1 MVAVFIEFLEMLRL
15 VMTGLDSTKTSSR
28 LTMQVGCMQTS
39 NATPGDVHSANQ
51 PLSSNEQLDIANI
64 SRSFVFS
71 GEVQMAGFRRR
82 LVQLAIKQ
90 QLHGFV
96 LNDNYDVN
104 RVCAMAQGKPSAIFS
119 FISATESLMNKL
131 GVEMKVEEAI
141 VVNDILP
148 SPFFRMPNSV
158 ADEEDR
164 FDKAIAILSE
174 MSQTLKEMNVAVSV
188 LPEMNKKLDRIDNK
202 LDIMN
207 DKLDRID
214 NKLDIMN
221 GKLDRIDENTRP

>member
-1 MVAVFIEFLEMLRL
+1 
-15 VMTGLDSTKTSSR
+15 
-28 LTMQVGCMQTS
+28 
-39 NATPGDVHSANQ
+39 
-51 PLSSNEQLDIANI
+51 
-64 SRSFVFS
+64 
-71 GEVQMAGFRRR
+71 
-82 LVQLAIKQ
+82 
-90 QLHGFV
+90 
-96 LNDNYDVN
+96 
-104 RVCAMAQGKPSAIFS
+104 MAQGKPSAIFS

-131 GVEMKVEEAI
+131 GVELKVEEAI
-141 VVNDILP
+141 VVDDILP

-207 DKLDRID
+207 DKLD
-214 NKLDIMN
+214 IMN
-221 GKLDRIDENTRP
+221 EKLVRIDENTRP